1 MGIAYN
7 TSVPSFNDLALLFD
21 AANTRS
27 YPGSGTSWFDVG
39 TSGTFSTLTGIS
51 LVGSGVTSA
60 LSFSGSFTSP
70 INNVSNLQY
79 STGPRTIMAWVYPTA
94 IGGWNQ
100 IFGFGTATF
109 ATGLAIAD
117 NGKWATYQHNVAG
130 YSANTSAATNV
141 WSHLTVTQSTSGWKI
156 YLNSVL
162 DNSGA
167 NQITAAQGTAYI
179 GGSFQDTEKFT
190 GRISQV
196 LFYKKELTL
205 SEIKQNYQVTKKRYG
220 L

>member
-1 MGIAYN
+1 MALTYN
-7 TSVPSFNDLALLFD
+7 TSIVPDNLVLLFD

-27 YPGSGTSWFDVG
+27 YAGSGNTWVDLARSNTTASIVG
-39 TSGTFSTLTGIS
+39 IT

-60 LSFSGSFTSP
+60 LSFSGSFTAP
-70 INNVSNLQY
+70 ISNVAGLQY
-79 STGPRTIMAWVYPTA
+79 STGPRTILAWVYPTA
-94 IGGWNQ
+94 ISGWNQ

-130 YSANTSAATNV
+130 YSANTSAATNI
-141 WSHLTVTQSTSGWKI
+141 WAHLAVTQSTSGWKI
-156 YLNSVL
+156 YLNGVL
-162 DNSGA
+162 DNSGG
-167 NQITAAQGTAYI
+167 NQITAAQGSGYI
-179 GGSFQDTEKFT
+179 GGSFQDSEKFT

-196 LFYKKELTL
+196 LFYNKELTAA
-205 SEIKQNYQVTKKRYG
+205 EIKQNYHATKKRYG

>member
-60 LSFSGSFTSP
+60 LSFDGSFTSP

-79 STGPRTIMAWVYPTA
+79 STGPRTILAWVYPTTKS
-94 IGGWNQ
+94 GWNQ
-100 IFGFGTATF
+100 IFGFGTASF
-109 ATGLAIAD
+109 ATGLAIEP
-117 NGKWATYQHNVAG
+117 GGTWATYQHNVAG
-130 YSANTSAATNV
+130 YSSNTSAGTNV
-141 WSHLTVTQSTSGWKI
+141 WSHLALTQSTSGWKI

-162 DNSGA
+162 INSAA
-167 NQITAAQGTAYI
+167 NQITATQGTAYI
-179 GGSFQDTEKFT
+179 GGSFQDTEKFI

>member
-7 TSVPSFNDLALLFD
+7 TSIVPDNLVLLFD
-21 AANTRS
+21 AANSRS
-27 YPGSGTSWFDVG
+27 YAGSGNTWVDLARSNTTASLVG
-39 TSGTFSTLTGIS
+39 IT

-60 LSFSGSFTSP
+60 LNFNGSYTAP
-70 INNVSNLQY
+70 IANVGNLQY
-79 STGPRTIMAWVYPTA
+79 STGPRTILAWVYPTA
-94 IGGWNQ
+94 IFGWNQ

-130 YSANTSAATNV
+130 YSANTSATTNI
-141 WSHLTVTQSTSGWKI
+141 WAHLAVTQSTSGWKI
-156 YLNSVL
+156 YLNGTL
-162 DNSGA
+162 DNSGG
-167 NQITAAQGTAYI
+167 NQITAAQGSGYI

-190 GRISQV
+190 GRISQI
-196 LFYKKELTL
+196 LFYNKELTPA
-205 SEIKQNYQVTKKRYG
+205 EIKQNYHSTKKRYG